1 VATTTTRP
9 MTLAELE
16 QLPEPKG
23 FRYELHHG
31 ELVEVPFPKMGHW
44 AIQQRLLH
52 LLHAGAGK
60 GSMVGTE
67 LGFVALL
74 EYEYRRADVAYVA
87 PARWAVTDPQD
98 FFRGAP
104 DLVIEVLSPSNT
116 ASEMRDKRKLCLEN
130 GSTEFWLVDPIQRE
144 VEVSTPDG
152 HSLIYKSGQQIP
164 LFFDP
169 DTTLTVDSIFE

>member
-1 VATTTTRP
+1 

-16 QLPEPKG
+16 QLPEPNG

-52 LLHAGAGK
+52 LLHAAAAK

-67 LGFVALL
+67 LGFVALP
-74 EYEYRRADVAYVA
+74 EYEYRRADVGYVE
-87 PARWAVTDPQD
+87 PSRWTATDPHD

-116 ASEMRDKRKLCLEN
+116 AAEMRDKRKLCLEN
-130 GSTEFWLVDPIQRE
+130 GAREFWIVDSVDHE
-144 VEVSTPDG
+144 VEVYTTDG
-152 HSLIYKSGQQIP
+152 HWMIYKPGQQIP
-164 LFFDP
+164 LFFAPSTALAIDA
-169 DTTLTVDSIFE
+169 IFE